1 MMTLEGGSVVV
12 SGLDHV
18 SLYPSARCPPPIT
31 PVDLDEQLLLQEI
44 AAMAPDEQEAL
55 LAAMDADPH
64 ALARLVLH
72 TRQTNDLVGDLRDR
86 ELRVHA
92 WR

>member
-1 MMTLEGGSVVV
+1 MMTLDGESAVF
-12 SGLDHV
+12 GLPRV
-18 SLYPSARCPPPIT
+18 CLYPDARPPR
-31 PVDLDEQLLLQEI
+31 PVTSDELHEQLLLQEI

-55 LAAMDADPH
+55 IAAMEADPN

-72 TRQTNDLVGDLRDR
+72 ARQTNDLVHDLRDR
-86 ELRVHA
+86 ELRVPA